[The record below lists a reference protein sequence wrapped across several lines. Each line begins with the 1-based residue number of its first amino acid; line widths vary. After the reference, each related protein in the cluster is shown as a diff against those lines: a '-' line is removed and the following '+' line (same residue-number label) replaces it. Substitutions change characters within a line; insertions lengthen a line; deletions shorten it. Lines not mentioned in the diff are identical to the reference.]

1 MKLETLLTLAAL
13 GAAAALLWPKA
24 KPATSNAAQ
33 GLSGPFF
40 GGSAGS
46 LWSPDVLTYLKPQ
59 APQLGVLF

>member
-24 KPATSNAAQ
+24 KPSASAAQ
-33 GLSGPFF
+33 GFTGPFF

-46 LWSPDVLTYLKPQ
+46 LWSPDVQKYLTPQ